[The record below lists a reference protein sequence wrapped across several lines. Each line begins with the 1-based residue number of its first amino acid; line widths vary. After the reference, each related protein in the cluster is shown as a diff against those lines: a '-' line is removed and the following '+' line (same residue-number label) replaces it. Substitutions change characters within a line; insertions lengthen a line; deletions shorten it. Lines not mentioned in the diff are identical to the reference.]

1 MTWFEFPSLTLTQ
14 TSPNSYSS
22 IRAPPRHR
30 LLSGA
35 LPDPCIWAASVLENM
50 LIRVPVTWSGC
61 CPTRA
66 MPVLHKDKPRSDL
79 AQSRHG
85 TREPFVAL

>member
-22 IRAPPRHR
+22 IRAPPRHC

-35 LPDPCIWAASVLENM
+35 LPDPCIWAASVLDVDQSPRHVVW
-50 LIRVPVTWSGC
+50 LLSHACHV
-61 CPTRA
+61 CP
-66 MPVLHKDKPRSDL
+66 PQGQ
-79 AQSRHG
+79 AQ
-85 TREPFVAL
+85 V